1 MRFAFSRRLRDA
13 ACDAVA
19 KNTHAGRPQRRKS
32 Q

>member
-1 MRFAFSRRLRDA
+1 MRLAFSSRLRDA

-19 KNTHAGRPQRRKS
+19 KKTHAGRPQRRNS